1 MLRSGKH
8 LVMALAIGMA
18 VLGMAG
24 FHVWQPPQLPH
35 PAPPTE
41 QGYADPSTCTRCH
54 AEIAETYRKTG
65 MGRSFHRADAADRIE
80 DFTIHNTLYNKA
92 SDRYYAMIER
102 GGGQLFEQRHQV
114 GLNGKETDREEK
126 RIDYVIGSGNH
137 SRTYLH
143 RNGEGRLIELPV
155 SWYSEMG
162 GYWGMSPGYD
172 RSDQKDFRRPIGFEC
187 MFCHNA
193 YPALDLS
200 AKNDD
205 ENIFGKDIPEGID
218 CQRCHGPGGTH
229 VRLASTDGASLQSIQ
244 AAIVNPA
251 TLSRER
257 QLDVCMQCHLETT
270 SLPLP
275 HSIRKDNRTPFSY
288 RPGELLEDYELFFDH
303 KQGTGYDDRFEVAH
317 QAYRLRKSA
326 CFLKSQM
333 TCTTCH
339 NPHEALRGEEA
350 TKHYMA
356 VCSSCHANVHRSMR
370 PVAGSNCLT
379 CHMWKR
385 RTDDAVHVVMTDH
398 YIQRTKPRG
407 DPQAP
412 VKETVP
418 LYRDEVVPYY
428 PTSLAQ
434 VPDSE
439 LYRAVAQVEDGSNL
453 EAGALRLR
461 QAIEKNKPNNAQ
473 FYFAL
478 GAAYA
483 KSGKN
488 QQAILWYHE
497 ALRRRPSFPTAL
509 RELAATLASL
519 GNLTSAAETGEE
531 ASAISPF
538 DTAVLTNLGSVYL
551 QLGRTN
557 DAKRVLEQALALNP
571 DLPDAKVFL
580 GLASMNERDLATG
593 ESLFR
598 SAISVQP
605 DSAEA
610 HNDLASILAAR
621 GDYSE
626 AAFHLQQAVE
636 ENPSNVEVHR
646 NYGKLLALTGAFD
659 QAASELKQ
667 AMQLDPK
674 SAELHVDLGE
684 VLVKRGEMVQ
694 AEQQYRTALTLD
706 SANGK
711 AHLKLAELL
720 VHRGQSQEAR
730 QHYQKAA
737 DSADARI
744 RQAALNALH
753 R

>member
-1 MLRSGKH
+1 MRRSGKH
-8 LVMALAIGMA
+8 LVMAFAIGVA
-18 VLGMAG
+18 VLCMAG
-24 FHVWQPPQLPH
+24 FHSWEPLQPPH
-35 PAPPTE
+35 PPPPTD

-80 DFTIHNTLYNKA
+80 DFVTHNTLYNKA
-92 SDRYYAMIER
+92 SDRYYTMIER
-102 GGGQLFEQRHQV
+102 GGRLYEQRHQV
-114 GLNGKETDREEK
+114 DWNGKKTNQEEK
-126 RIDYVIGSGNH
+126 QIDYVIGSGNH

-143 RNGEGRLIELPV
+143 RTGEGKLIELPV

-172 RSDQKDFRRPIGFEC
+172 RPDQKDFRRPIGFEC
-187 MFCHNA
+187 MSCHNA
-193 YPALDLS
+193 YPALAQT
-200 AKNDD
+200 AKDDD
-205 ENIFGKDIPEGID
+205 ETIFGKDIPEGID
-218 CQRCHGPGGTH
+218 CQRCHGPGGEH
-229 VRLASTDGASLQSIQ
+229 VRLASTDGASIQSIQ
-244 AAIVNPA
+244 AAIVNLA

-275 HSIRKDNRTPFSY
+275 HSIRKYNRAPFSY

-303 KQGTGYDDRFEVAH
+303 KHGTGYDDRLEVAH

-350 TKHYMA
+350 TKHYVA
-356 VCSSCHANVHRSMR
+356 VCSSCHANVHPSMR

-385 RTDDAVHVVMTDH
+385 RTEDAVHVVMTDH
-398 YIQRTKPRG
+398 YIQRIKPKG
-407 DPQAP
+407 DLLAP

-428 PTSLAQ
+428 LTSLAQ
-434 VPDSE
+434 VPDGE
-439 LYRAVAQVEDGSNL
+439 LYLAVAQVEDGSNL
-453 EAGALRLR
+453 EAGTLGLRR
-461 QAIEKNKPNNAQ
+461 AVEKNQPGNAQ

-488 QQAILWYHE
+488 EEAIRWYNE
-497 ALRRRPSFPTAL
+497 ALRRRPSFPAAL

-519 GNLTSAAETGEE
+519 GDLTRAVETGEK
-531 ASAISPF
+531 ASAISPS
-538 DTAVLTNLGSVYL
+538 DTTVLTNLGSAYL
-551 QLGRTN
+551 QQGRTN
-557 DAKRVLEQALALNP
+557 DAKRVLGQALAINP
-571 DLPDAKVFL
+571 DLLDAKVFL
-580 GLASMNERDLATG
+580 GLASMNERDLAAG

-610 HNDLASILAAR
+610 NNDLASILAAR

-626 AAFHLQQAVE
+626 AIFHLQKAVE
-636 ENPSNVEVHR
+636 GNPSNVEVHR

-667 AMQLDPK
+667 AIQLDPK
-674 SAELHVDLGE
+674 SAEIHVDLGD
-684 VLVKRGEMVQ
+684 VLVKSGDMSQ

-706 SANGK
+706 NANGK

-720 VHRGQSQEAR
+720 VQRGQSQEAR
-730 QHYQKAA
+730 HHYQRAA
-737 DSADARI
+737 ESTDPRI
-744 RQAALNALH
+744 RQAALSAL
-753 R
+753 RR